1 MNLLST
7 RIHGYIDY
15 IMGTLLIAAP
25 WIFNFA
31 RDDASTFIPPIL
43 GITTI
48 IYSLM
53 TRYELSQARMIPMRR
68 HLLLDTLVS
77 LFLIASPW
85 LFGFNDYIWE
95 PHVILGCIGL
105 LIVFI
110 SKREPG
116 ERRTPGERNIS
127 GDNNMRRTAVH

>member
-7 RIHGYIDY
+7 KIHGYIDY
-15 IMGTLLIAAP
+15 IMGALLIAAP

-43 GITTI
+43 GIATI
-48 IYSLM
+48 LYSLL

-68 HLLLDTLVS
+68 HLLLDTIVS
-77 LFLIASPW
+77 LLLIASPW
-85 LFGFNDYIWE
+85 LFGFKDYIWE
-95 PHVILGCIGL
+95 PHVILGSIGL
-105 LIVFI
+105 VIVFI

-116 ERRTPGERNIS
+116 EGRTPTQRHIT
-127 GDNNMRRTAVH
+127 GDNNIRGTAIH